1 MILYDYGGC
10 NRLIVTMEHV
20 DILNQT
26 DLVTEMILKSDVMN
40 EYKKAK
46 ESLNTDSKAQSLI
59 KAFEQAKVNY
69 EEVQRFG
76 NYHPDYYEIMRH
88 VRSVKRKMDMNEK
101 VAKFKI
107 AERQLQNFLDK
118 ISQYIAESVSEHIKV
133 PVDGAALT
141 DGGCSTGSCGSG
153 GQCGCQAS

>member
-1 MILYDYGGC
+1 M
-10 NRLIVTMEHV
+10 IVTMEHV
-20 DILNQT
+20 DLLNQT
-26 DLVTEMILKSDVMN
+26 DLVVEMVLKSDVMQEYN
-40 EYKKAK
+40 EAKVSLQTDNEAQALIQAFEHAK
-46 ESLNTDSKAQSLI
+46 ED
-59 KAFEQAKVNY
+59 Y

-76 NYHPDYYEIMRH
+76 NYHPDYYDIMRH
-88 VRSVKRKMDMNEK
+88 VRSVKRKMDMNDK

-133 PVDGAALT
+133 PVDGAVFS
-141 DGGCSTGSCGSG
+141 DGGCSSGSCGSG